1 MARTAET
8 GSRSG
13 RATRWPAAPG
23 REGSAIARLFP
34 NQALLDVLAIL
45 LLHPEEEFYQRE
57 IALKT
62 GRTLVEAQRA
72 LRRIEDAGLLR
83 ARRRGNRVYYA
94 AQRGHPAFE
103 DIKRLLLKTVALGD
117 ALRDGLAPLREKVR
131 IAFVFGSVASGTES
145 PSSDIDLFVVGGLS
159 SRRLASVLG
168 RLGRQLGREFNPVL
182 YPPAELRQKA
192 KAGNHF
198 VQQVLAGPK
207 IWLIGSDDVL
217 ARLVE

>member
-83 ARRRGNRVYYA
+83 AR
-94 AQRGHPAFE
+94 
-103 DIKRLLLKTVALGD
+103 T
-117 ALRDGLAPLREKVR
+117 
-131 IAFVFGSVASGTES
+131 
-145 PSSDIDLFVVGGLS
+145 SS
-159 SRRLASVLG
+159 
-168 RLGRQLGREFNPVL
+168 
-182 YPPAELRQKA
+182 PPATRRSRCA
-192 KAGNHF
+192 R
-198 VQQVLAGPK
+198 VRPRPP
-207 IWLIGSDDVL
+207 GS
-217 ARLVE
+217 